1 MDSRPVKNA
10 QVFRYYAGLT
20 TDVSPVVTGNRS
32 FSFDQRMSD
41 QFLHLHLEGFDGF
54 SDMQVGATYGWT
66 GRLPDG
72 SPTVSHWM
80 F

>member
-1 MDSRPVKNA
+1 MDSRPIINV

-20 TDVSPVVTGNRS
+20 TDVSLRGTGNRI
-32 FSFDQRMSD
+32 FSFNQKMSD
-41 QFLHLHLEGFDGF
+41 QFLRLHLEGFDGF